1 MSEEFKIENDKAAD
15 WALIQIR
22 DREDERDRLI
32 TLAQEKIQELT
43 TMIKDIEEK
52 CDNDT
57 KYLKSCLASYFETV
71 KPSTD
76 TKTQKT
82 YKLLSGSL
90 VFKKPSFKITHN
102 DELLLGYLKNN
113 DGADY
118 IKVKETVDW
127 AGFKKNLTVNDDGEV
142 IDTELG
148 VVLNPDVCGIEEVP
162 ASFDI
167 KF

>member
-1 MSEEFKIENDKAAD
+1 MSEEFKIKDDKTAD
-15 WALIQIR
+15 LALTQIR
-22 DREDERDRLI
+22 EAEEERDRLI
-32 TLAQEKIQELT
+32 TLAQERIQELT
-43 TMIKDIEEK
+43 DQIEGFKKK

-57 KYLKSCLASYFETV
+57 RYLRSGLAMYFETV

-90 VFKKPSFKITHN
+90 VFKKPSFKITHD
-102 DELLLGYLKNN
+102 DEKLLGYLKDN

-127 AGFKKNLTVNDDGEV
+127 AGFKKNLVISDGEV
-142 IDTELG
+142 IDGTTGEIIKG
-148 VVLNPDVCGIEEVP
+148 CTVEEVP